1 MVMSSSFLKITL
13 SRAADQALAAR
24 QAPLKLELELFFSC
38 LIRKQ
43 LQVVETHH
51 RDARPLA
58 CGDPRLDV
66 AFRPVMTH
74 TCDFDQPHS
83 VEAFPLAR
91 GEAFTPRWLRLD
103 FVRGQWR
110 GEYGY

>member
-1 MVMSSSFLKITL
+1 MTSSFLKITL
-13 SRAADQALAAR
+13 SRRAEQALAAR
-24 QAPLKLELELFFSC
+24 QAPLRLELELFFSC

-43 LQVVETHH
+43 VQAVETHH

-58 CGDPRLDV
+58 CADHRLDL

-74 TCDFDQPHS
+74 TCSFDAPHS

-91 GEAFTPRWLRLD
+91 PDAFRPRWLRLD
-103 FVRGQWR
+103 YKNSQWL
-110 GEYGY
+110 GEFGY